1 MSSEL
6 LLFFM
11 VVSLFVCLFLGYPV
25 AFTLAGVA
33 IIFGSLG
40 HAFDLFYFSD
50 FSFVPSRIFGIM
62 NNFTLLSVPLF
73 ILMGLV
79 LEKSKIAEDLIVSF
93 SEILGRFRGG
103 MAIAVILVGAV
114 LAASTGIVGA
124 TVVTMGLLSL
134 PSMIEAGYKKELAT
148 GVIISSG
155 TLGQIIPPSIVL
167 ILIGDMMSLDVG
179 DLFVG
184 ALAPGL
190 LLVFCYVVY
199 VMVYSFVRPEAVP
212 LKSQAYGGKEAL
224 KRFVVSF
231 LPPFLLLIL
240 VLGSI
245 FAGLATPTEAA
256 ACGASVSFFMALL
269 KRRLTFSLSKTI
281 FWNTSKLTSM
291 IFLLLIG
298 AQFFAVVFR
307 GLSGDEWIQSG
318 ISALHLSPVMVL
330 LLILAL
336 IFFLGFFLDFIEICF
351 IVIPI
356 ATPLLT
362 ALGFNP
368 LWVAILFALN
378 LQTSFLTP
386 PFGFSLFYLK
396 SVAPKSVKT
405 SHIYRGI
412 GPFLLIQLL
421 VLFLVFF
428 MPSFVLYLPEV
439 IFR

>member
-11 VVSLFVCLFLGYPV
+11 VVSLFACLFLGYPV

-40 HAFDLFYFSD
+40 HVFDLFYFSD
-50 FSFVPSRIFGIM
+50 FSFIPSRIFGIM

-93 SEILGRFRGG
+93 SEILGPFRGG

-224 KRFVVSF
+224 KRFMVSF

-245 FAGLATPTEAA
+245 FIGLATPTEAA
-256 ACGASVSFFMALL
+256 ACGASVSFLMALL

-396 SVAPKSVKT
+396 SVAPQSVKT